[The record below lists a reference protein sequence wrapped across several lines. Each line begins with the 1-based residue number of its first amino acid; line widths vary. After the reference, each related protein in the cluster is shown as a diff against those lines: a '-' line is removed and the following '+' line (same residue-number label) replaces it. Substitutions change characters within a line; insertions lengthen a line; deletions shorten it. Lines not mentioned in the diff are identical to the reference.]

1 MILPDTERGAYA
13 KYTVYKNDEH
23 GNPMMDHESDY
34 FVLDL
39 INDPLA
45 ADALRAYANSCK
57 EEYPLLSSDL
67 LRAVE
72 RAKLAVVEKKIQQ
85 LAAKGTN

>member
-13 KYTVYKNDEH
+13 KYTLYKNDEH
-23 GNPMMDHESDY
+23 GNPITNQLGDY

-39 INDPLA
+39 MNDPLA

-57 EEYPLLSSDL
+57 DEYPLLSADL
-67 LRAVE
+67 LRWVE
-72 RAKLAVVEKKIQQ
+72 RAKLAIVEKKIQQ